1 MRSRKMLFGKKL
13 NNKGMSLVE
22 VIIAIT
28 ILGLVAVP
36 VLHSMTTAMVYNQKA
51 RIRQEMTL
59 TAESIM
65 ETFKGYD
72 LDELFV
78 KFGGT
83 SENSVKGIEG
93 TEGTGIDGVDAP
105 SGFSYSSSTVI
116 GMEPARKYTFNINGM
131 KVDSEQELYNV
142 EIIATPNEAKKF
154 LRMEDMEGKSTAIYK
169 GDKSLDKGAR
179 AGAFTHLKDYDYDDT
194 NDTEGK
200 LEDVLFANDA
210 FIRDAGLDLSIK
222 NKDGN
227 KDTDVIAKLYDSN
240 SAASVLN
247 YLQLRE
253 RKLVF
258 TISESD
264 DGLKYK
270 VTQEMQYGYMVKD
283 YPYYIVDESASAPVE
298 DEYPDSES
306 SEGTEGDKKPTSTKK
321 LKEADTPLSFS
332 GNESLIWYKVN
343 IGDIDNPIYEK
354 TIYENPKTLE
364 LNRLFIYYYPQYDKY
379 EISPGVYKNIG
390 DTIEIKNEAGIEN
403 FECYMLKQRAEDM
416 NDTTTGSKEE
426 GYKPEVKITNSAPKF
441 VLFHNFDYNIGKFEE
456 MASGFPTTIAG
467 AHKVYSYKDE
477 VGPLVDELVKE
488 LPEENKA
495 VTLSYKLE
503 LTIKRASDD
512 QTVVSLESTM
522 NEKMK

>member
-1 MRSRKMLFGKKL
+1 MRSRKMMLFGKKG
-13 NNKGMSLVE
+13 NNRGMSLVE
-22 VIIAIT
+22 VIVAIT
-28 ILGLVAVP
+28 ILGLVAVS
-36 VLHSMTTAMVYNQKA
+36 VLHSLTTAMVYNQKA
-51 RIRQEMTL
+51 RNRQEMTL

-72 LDELFV
+72 LDELKVRFGLNKEDGSMESGILDYGVVSGV
-78 KFGGT
+78 KR
-83 SENSVKGIEG
+83 GIEG
-93 TEGTGIDGVDAP
+93 VSCEAVDGA
-105 SGFSYSSSTVI
+105 SGYHYDTTTIPLGV
-116 GMEPARKYTFNINGM
+116 ENAEQYTFHIDDM
-131 KVDSEQELYNV
+131 KLDNEQELYNV

-154 LRMEDMEGKSTAIYK
+154 LRIEEMEGKSTAIYK
-169 GDKSLDKGAR
+169 GDKSVDKGAKE
-179 AGAFTHLKDYDYDDT
+179 GAFTHLKDYDYNPS

-227 KDTDVIAKLYDSN
+227 KDTDVINKLYDSN

-283 YPYYIVDESASAPVE
+283 YPYYVVDESASAPVE

-306 SEGTEGDKKPTSTKK
+306 SEGTEGSKPVVTKK
-321 LKEADTPLSFS
+321 LKEAETPLSFS
-332 GNESLIWYKVN
+332 GNDSLIWYTVDS
-343 IGDIDNPIYEK
+343 GD
-354 TIYENPKTLE
+354 IYENPKTLE
-364 LNRLFIYYYPQYDKY
+364 LNRLFIYYYPQYDNGIK
-379 EISPGVYKNIG
+379 
-390 DTIEIKNEAGIEN
+390 DTIEVDNKAGVEN
-403 FECYMLKQRAEDM
+403 FECYMLKQRAQDM
-416 NDTTTGSKEE
+416 KDTTTGSKEE

-441 VLFHNFDYNIGKFEE
+441 LLFHNFDYNIGKFEE
-456 MASGFPTTIAG
+456 MASGFPATIAG
-467 AHKVYSYKDE
+467 AHKVYSYTED
-477 VGPLVDELVKE
+477 VSPLV
-488 LPEENKA
+488 EEEEA

-512 QTVVSLESTM
+512 QPVVTLESTM
-522 NEKMK
+522 NEKII